1 MADTEQAGWAAAA
14 LVAVTAIVKSAFGRS
29 ARRDDVIVKLLNDCE
44 KRHDERDVK
53 YAALEVEVRKIATEH
68 ATLKSEH
75 AKCPGEIDFLRR
87 RVHRLEKGLTPV
99 HGTQMV
105 TPEQTGVR
113 ATMREST
120 DRTILPPPIMH
131 ESVGGHER

>member
-14 LVAVTAIVKSAFGRS
+14 LVAVTTIVKSAFGRS

-53 YAALEVEVRKIATEH
+53 YAQLEQEVRRVAVEH
-68 ATLKSEH
+68 A
-75 AKCPGEIDFLRR
+75 ACPGKIEFLQR
-87 RVHRLEKGLTPV
+87 RVNRLEKGLTPV

-105 TPEQTGVR
+105 APERTGVR
-113 ATMREST
+113 ATPRESA
-120 DRTILPPPIMH
+120 DGTILPPPIMH